1 MCTRN
6 QAFEILKIVYH
17 ACDPILGH
25 SIHDAILYGSYAR
38 GDFTAE
44 SDIDILLTADLTQEQ
59 IASQRRAVAG
69 VASTLSLDHDITVS
83 VHVVPLAQFR
93 RYADFLPFYLNVL
106 NETLAYQVTEI
117 NAVLPYETDLLGIV
131 PGEDLCTL
139 VTCTPYGIN
148 THRLL
153 VRGSRIPYEEAT
165 VMEEESATTEPA
177 ASTWETKYLQGLL
190 LGCAA
195 AGGMSVIMFLV
206 MQVKK
211 RPQHRKGGRYAK
223 R

>member
-44 SDIDILLTADLTQEQ
+44 PDIDILLTADLTPEQ
-59 IASQRRAVAG
+59 IASQRRAVSG

-93 RYADFLPFYLNVL
+93 RYADFLPFYQNVL
-106 NETLAYQVTEI
+106 NE
-117 NAVLPYETDLLGIV
+117 GI
-131 PGEDLCTL
+131 
-139 VTCTPYGIN
+139 
-148 THRLL
+148 
-153 VRGSRIPYEEAT
+153 
-165 VMEEESATTEPA
+165 
-177 ASTWETKYLQGLL
+177 
-190 LGCAA
+190 
-195 AGGMSVIMFLV
+195 
-206 MQVKK
+206 
-211 RPQHRKGGRYAK
+211 RYAS
-223 R
+223 